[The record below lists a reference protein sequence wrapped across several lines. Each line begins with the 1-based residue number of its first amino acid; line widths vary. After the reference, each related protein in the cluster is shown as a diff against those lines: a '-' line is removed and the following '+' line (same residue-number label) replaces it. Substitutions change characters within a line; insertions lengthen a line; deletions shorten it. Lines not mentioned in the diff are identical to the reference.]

1 MTIIFKDDWNKVPSA
16 IVDTQTKNKSF
27 LRYSALLKEMGIK
40 NHAFPLQLHDR
51 ELQGVDPFDY
61 DNLSPTMMG
70 RIAVECKVN
79 FYYYVREIVR
89 VPGSGYEN
97 PLMYKA
103 NRGNMALF
111 WLFFNHITQILIQPR
126 QTGKSFSVDVLDTN
140 LINMACT
147 GTTIN
152 LLTKDDTLRTS
163 NLDRLKNIELELP
176 YYLRQRKKTDIANTE
191 EIRITSLDNKYKG
204 HLPNRSPKLALN
216 VGRGLTSPLFRIDE
230 AAFFANIA
238 ISLPAALAAGTA
250 ARDLAKIKGEPYGI
264 IMTTT
269 AGKKDDRDGRYVY
282 NLLQNSAVWT
292 EKFFDCAN
300 EKELYEMVRRN
311 APRGELRVNCTFN
324 HRQLGYTDEWLKEAM
339 ETAISEGEDAE
350 RDFLCRW
357 TSGSTTSPLSKELTE
372 KIRDSQ
378 VNDYHTEISS
388 PYGYV
393 TRWYIPEVEIMS
405 RMSVGHYIMGLDT
418 SDAAG
423 GDDIAMVLR
432 EVRSGDI
439 IAAGNY
445 NETNLITFAEWIC
458 SWIEKFP
465 NITVIIERRS
475 TGSMI
480 IDYLLLMLPSKNIDP
495 FTRLYNKA
503 VHEADQYG
511 DRYKEITKPIYTRT
525 QDFYTKYKKL
535 FGFATS
541 GTGTTSRTELYSV
554 TLLNAAK
561 MTGDKVRDP
570 KTIDQILGLEVKNG
584 RVDHGEGSH
593 DDMVIAWMLSFW
605 LMSQGKNLGHY
616 GINSREILMDNRVN
630 KEINDP
636 MAVYE
641 RREQD
646 YLRREV
652 ESLVEQLVNEHDEYA
667 SMILER
673 KLRLTANKL
682 NETDKETLSM
692 DELIG
697 NIKDSKRMNA
707 RNRMRYY

>member
-1 MTIIFKDDWNKVPSA
+1 MTIIFREDWDKVPSA

-27 LRYSALLKEMGIK
+27 IRYSALLKEMGVK

-51 ELQGVDPFDY
+51 GLQGVDPFDY
-61 DNLSPTMMG
+61 ENLSPTMMG

-79 FYYYVREIVR
+79 FFYYIREIVR
-89 VPGSGYEN
+89 VPGSGYDN

-103 NRGNMALF
+103 NRGNIACF
-111 WLFFNHITQILIQPR
+111 FLFFNHITQILIQPR

-140 LINMACT
+140 LLNMACT
-147 GTTIN
+147 STTIN

-176 YYLRQRKKTDIANTE
+176 YYLRQRKKSDIANTE

-324 HRQLGYTDEWLKEAM
+324 HRQLGYTDEWLREAM

-378 VNDYHTEISS
+378 VNDYYTEISS

-393 TRWYIPEVEIMS
+393 TRWYVPEAEVLP
-405 RMSVGHYIMGLDT
+405 RMSIGHYIMGLDT

-423 GDDIAMVLR
+423 GDDIAMILR
-432 EVRSGDI
+432 EVRSGDT

-458 SWIEKFP
+458 NWLERFP
-465 NITVIIERRS
+465 NVTIIIERRS

-503 VHEADQYG
+503 VHEADQYV

-525 QDFYTKYKKL
+525 QDFYTKHKKL

-605 LMSQGKNLGHY
+605 LISQGKNLGHY
-616 GINSREILMDNRVN
+616 GINSREILIDNRVN
-630 KEINDP
+630 KEDNNPI
-636 MAVYE
+636 AVYE

-646 YLRREV
+646 YLRQQV
-652 ESLVEQLVNEHDEYA
+652 EALVQQLVGEHDEYA

-673 KLRLTANKL
+673 KLRLAASKL

-692 DELIG
+692 DELIA